1 MYVCGGGCCT
11 IQPVAVARSSGRR
24 GSLCIGTV
32 WRGDADGAQ
41 GEVSAPF
48 REVSSKVTASGGRE
62 VVNAVAEG
70 KKAARGIHALLAGDR
85 IRELLNAGFP
95 ARFQFRVELWSE
107 GRFFD
112 AFEKAGE
119 YTLLVR
125 YLPADRLYEA
135 THVQDERAFSLGRFT
150 AVADAERAIGRA
162 MAAPVNAR
170 PAPRRQYYQATLTV
184 EVLSENDIDEVAR
197 WLKGDIEPGITGKA
211 NPASVITRGV
221 RALATRLLGGEKAEY
236 EATTPPFRVP

>member
-1 MYVCGGGCCT
+1 MT
-11 IQPVAVARSSGRR
+11 LAAIVAA
-24 GSLCIGTV
+24 
-32 WRGDADGAQ
+32 GA
-41 GEVSAPF
+41 A
-48 REVSSKVTASGGRE
+48 
-62 VVNAVAEG
+62 
-70 KKAARGIHALLAGDR
+70 AARPLRAQEGRPALSLELPADSLLARHGPLVRATNMLAGDR

-112 AFEKAGE
+112 TFEKAGE

-125 YLPADRLYEA
+125 YLPAERLYEV
-135 THVQDERAFSLGRFT
+135 THVQDDRAFSLGRFA

-162 MAAPVNAR
+162 MAAPVSAR
-170 PAPRRQYYQATLTV
+170 AIPRRQYYQATLTV
-184 EVLSENDIDEVAR
+184 EVLSEKDIDEVAR

-211 NPASVITRGV
+211 NPASAVTRGV

-236 EATTPPFRVP
+236 EATTPPFRIP